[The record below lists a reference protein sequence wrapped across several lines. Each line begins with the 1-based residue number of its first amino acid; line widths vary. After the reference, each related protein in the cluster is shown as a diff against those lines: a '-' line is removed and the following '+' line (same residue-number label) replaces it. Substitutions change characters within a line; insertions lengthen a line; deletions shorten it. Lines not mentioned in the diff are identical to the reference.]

1 VILSSRIHYGVFH
14 ALAKTAK
21 CGFDGTDGAAWQWIA
36 QAADRLFVYPEPWPA
51 ATLLQTETFP
61 GGDIRKYSLLSA
73 AHSCSTFVHVRSGR
87 NPSPNHQPSRSGCL
101 LTLVRKLINYGRE
114 IATIIREHTTAQPI
128 FAKVRSGTTDLALIF
143 TRIAHGLLLANALEA
158 RVLQR
163 AAHLD
168 TGPRRGRARCAPRAP
183 AAPRAAEPAD
193 AGLAHLPTAEQIA
206 AEVRRRPIG
215 AVIADI
221 CRDLGILPSHPLWPD
236 VARAM
241 LEYGGSPAR
250 LVSDLIDRAFSRPPP
265 TVAPAALLGPNPRFE
280 TPGGTGPP

>member
-1 VILSSRIHYGVFH
+1 M
-14 ALAKTAK
+14 
-21 CGFDGTDGAAWQWIA
+21 
-36 QAADRLFVYPEPWPA
+36 
-51 ATLLQTETFP
+51 
-61 GGDIRKYSLLSA
+61 SA
-73 AHSCSTFVHVRSGR
+73 AAET
-87 NPSPNHQPSRSGCL
+87 PAPTTEPSRSGRL

-114 IATIIREHTTAQPI
+114 IATTIRQHTTAQPI
-128 FAKVRSGTTDLALIF
+128 FAKVRFGTTDLALIF
-143 TRIAHGLLLANALEA
+143 ARIARGLLLAHALEA

-168 TGPRRGRARCAPRAP
+168 AGPRPARARSAARAP
-183 AAPRAAEPAD
+183 TAARAAEPAD

-221 CRDLGILPSHPLWPD
+221 CRDLGILPSHPLWRD

-250 LVSDLIDRAFSRPPP
+250 LVSDLIDRAFSRPSPA
-265 TVAPAALLGPNPRFE
+265 TAPASLPGPNPRFDA
-280 TPGGTGPP
+280 PGGTGPP